1 MRINGVDRIANS
13 ILDYFSNTKNTEF
26 VNLLEMHGLQLELS
40 DDLIASMS
48 DKLKGMTFVISGTFD
63 LYSRDE
69 YKEMI
74 LKNGGKNSGSVSKK
88 TDFILAGNNMGPS
101 KLEKAN
107 KLGIKVID
115 ENVFLEMLS

>member
-1 MRINGVDRIANS
+1 
-13 ILDYFSNTKNTEF
+13 
-26 VNLLEMHGLQLELS
+26 
-40 DDLIASMS
+40 
-48 DKLKGMTFVISGTFD
+48 MTFVISGTFD